1 MITSAGKHQGVSRVA
16 QKSKFRTTFAENIFR
31 LKYANSPEDTWDN
44 LAIRLIDDVC
54 GNRSGTE
61 PMALMSK
68 EERAELTEHV
78 KAMKFIPGGRYLYYA
93 GRKAHFWNNCFL
105 LRAEE
110 DTREE
115 WAAIVHRAM
124 LCLCSGGGIG
134 VDYSVLRPSGR
145 TLSRTGG
152 VASGPIPLMKAVNEI
167 GRNVIQGGSR
177 RSAVYASL
185 NWQHEDIEDFIHAKD
200 WSEDVI
206 ALKAKDFNFT
216 APLDMTNISINWD
229 DDWLNDRDRA
239 VNPLWIES
247 VKRMLKTGEPGH
259 SYNFGANRNET
270 LRNAYVIVRLTVA
283 ML

>member
-1 MITSAGKHQGVSRVA
+1 MATKSR
-16 QKSKFRTTFAENIFR
+16 FRTSFAENIFR
-31 LKYANSPEDTWDN
+31 LKYSQGPEDTWDN
-44 LAIRLIDDVC
+44 LAIRVVDDVC
-54 GNRSGTE
+54 GTSGGKE
-61 PMALMSK
+61 PMPLMSK
-68 EERAELTEHV
+68 DERSQLTEYI
-78 KAMKFIPGGRYLYYA
+78 KEFKMIPGGRYLYYA
-93 GRKAHFWNNCFL
+93 GRQAHFWNNCFL
-105 LRAEE
+105 LKAEE

-115 WAAIVHRAM
+115 WAAIVQRAM

-134 VDYSVLRPSGR
+134 IDYSILRPSGR

-185 NWQHEDIEDFIHAKD
+185 NWQHEDINDFIHAKD

-206 ALKAKDFNFT
+206 KLKANDFNFP

-229 DDWLNDRDRA
+229 DDWLKDPDRA
-239 VNPLWIES
+239 SNSLWIAS

-259 SYNFGANRNET
+259 SYNFGVNGNET
-270 LRNAYVIVRLTVA
+270 LRNAYVTMRLTVV